1 MEMFDLPD
9 IIELNEFG
17 GNFEDYCEAV
27 YEIFKKDFVDSKPIY
42 RGTKLRLK
50 WHPEFQG
57 RAYTFYHM
65 THFGNVEDER
75 IPDFRRMERI
85 AWPKPIIDDSQ
96 HQYLKVW
103 RNIRRG
109 LGGTK
114 ERILILHEEEGYLVV
129 LDDRGDYILPW
140 TAYYLR
146 SPKEVG
152 KKLKEYEDYIK
163 AENAKKS

>member
-1 MEMFDLPD
+1 
-9 IIELNEFG
+9 
-17 GNFEDYCEAV
+17 
-27 YEIFKKDFVDSKPIY
+27 
-42 RGTKLRLK
+42 
-50 WHPEFQG
+50 
-57 RAYTFYHM
+57 M

-114 ERILILHEEEGYLVV
+114 ERILILHEKEGYLVV